1 MEELENVDI
10 QELDVEELVD
20 VKIKIEESLMECEE
34 ILQNYDE
41 ENS

>member
-20 VKIKIEESLMECEE
+20 VKIKIEELLMECEE